1 MSDVQI
7 NVSDMI
13 AAAKAESPSDFQTA
27 FNSIIIDKV
36 AAALEAKRQEVAQNY
51 FNTSAEQSAEDQEEN
66 TDENIEANT
75 DVNDG
80 SEENGEAS
88 TNVAG

>member
-27 FNSIIIDKV
+27 FNNIIVDKV
-36 AAALEAKRQEVAQNY
+36 AAALEVKRQEVAQNY

-66 TDENIEANT
+66 TDENIETNT
-75 DVNDG
+75 DVSDG
-80 SEENGEAS
+80 SEESGDTAA
-88 TNVAG
+88 NVTG